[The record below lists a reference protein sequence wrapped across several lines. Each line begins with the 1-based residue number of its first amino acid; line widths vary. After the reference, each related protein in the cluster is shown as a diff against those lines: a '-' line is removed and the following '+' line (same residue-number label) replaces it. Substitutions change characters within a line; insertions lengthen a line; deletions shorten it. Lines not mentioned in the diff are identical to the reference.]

1 MEHGPCDE
9 CESCGRTFPLDGH
22 RVDCLPDDVKSQA
35 GIAATDNVSAH
46 EYDAVAHGLLGRHPH
61 GLVLDCGAGL
71 RTRYYP
77 NVVNVEVVPYPTT
90 DIVGVAERLPFAD
103 ETFDAAL
110 CLSVL
115 EHVRDPFAAARE
127 IVRVLRTGGELYCSV
142 PFLAPAHAY
151 PHHYYNM
158 TSEGLRNLFEP
169 ALQIHR
175 AEVLPSGWPIF
186 SLTWVLRRWAESL
199 SGEAKHTFLDMRVRD
214 LTGDPTSY
222 WHEDF
227 VTKLPTDVQFELA
240 ATTMIL
246 ASKRE

>member
-1 MEHGPCDE
+1 M
-9 CESCGRTFPLDGH
+9 
-22 RVDCLPDDVKSQA
+22 DCLPDDVKSLA
-35 GIAATDNVSAH
+35 GIASTDNVSAH
-46 EYDAVAHGLLGRHPH
+46 EYDAVAHALLGRHHH

-103 ETFDAAL
+103 GTFDAVL

-115 EHVRDPFAAARE
+115 EHVKDPFAAARE

-142 PFLAPAHAY
+142 PLLAPAHAY

-158 TSEGLRNLFEP
+158 TAEGLRNLFEP
-169 ALQIHR
+169 ALRIES

-199 SGEAKHTFLDMRVRD
+199 SGEEKEMFLDLRVRD

-227 VTKLPTDVQFELA
+227 VTKLPNEAQFELA